1 MNFQAILHEGTNEFV
16 YQFKDTLNPT
26 LGQAQIDYI
35 ESLGDLAGPLPPP
48 PPAGAGEI
56 QFALKRINEE
66 VGFGTPPE
74 AGAEALISE
83 ATAILE
89 RG

>member
-1 MNFQAILHEGTNEFV
+1 MTGDYNVPAPLPLEVMSWAEFR
-16 YQFKDTLNPT
+16 DHAR
-26 LGQAQIDYI
+26 GAQIEYI
-35 ESLGDLAGPLPPP
+35 EGLGDLAGPLPPP

-56 QFALKRINEE
+56 AFALKRLNEE

-74 AGAEALISE
+74 AGAEALVSE
-83 ATAILE
+83 ATAILA

>member
-1 MNFQAILHEGTNEFV
+1 MSTTPLEYYG
-16 YQFKDTLNPT
+16 
-26 LGQAQIDYI
+26 LGKRKTSVARVHMR
-35 ESLGDLAGPLPPP
+35 P
-48 PPAGAGEI
+48 GAGEI

-74 AGAEALISE
+74 AGAETLVSE
-83 ATAILE
+83 ATAILA